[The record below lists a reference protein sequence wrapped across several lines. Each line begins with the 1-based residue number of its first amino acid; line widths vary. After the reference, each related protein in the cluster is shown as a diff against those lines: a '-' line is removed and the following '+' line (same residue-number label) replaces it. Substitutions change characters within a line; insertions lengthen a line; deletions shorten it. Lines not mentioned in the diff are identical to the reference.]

1 MDILSVAG
9 LILSI
14 AAIVI
19 GNALEGGHLESL
31 LQATAFLIVLGGTFG
46 AVMVQT
52 PAAVF
57 RLALQRVAWVF
68 VPPKVDNDQTIQ
80 TILTWS
86 NTARREGLL
95 ALEALIEEQEDPFVA
110 KGLQLLVDGSEPEA
124 IRRVL
129 EVELETREHQEQQA
143 AKVFE
148 AMGGYAPTVGIIGAV
163 LGLIHVMSNLS
174 EPSKLGQG
182 IAVAFVATIYGVG
195 SANFIFLPIANK
207 LKGLLHAQMRSWE
220 MLIEGFTSIAE
231 GENPRAIETK
241 LRGYFI
247 EPSA

>member
-241 LRGYFI
+241 LRGYF
-247 EPSA
+247 

>member
-86 NTARREGLL
+86 NTARR
-95 ALEALIEEQEDPFVA
+95 
-110 KGLQLLVDGSEPEA
+110 
-124 IRRVL
+124 
-129 EVELETREHQEQQA
+129 
-143 AKVFE
+143 
-148 AMGGYAPTVGIIGAV
+148 
-163 LGLIHVMSNLS
+163 
-174 EPSKLGQG
+174 
-182 IAVAFVATIYGVG
+182 
-195 SANFIFLPIANK
+195 
-207 LKGLLHAQMRSWE
+207 
-220 MLIEGFTSIAE
+220 
-231 GENPRAIETK
+231 
-241 LRGYFI
+241 
-247 EPSA
+247 